1 MTWYDKLCACR
12 SALRGTT
19 AATLI
24 SSIFW
29 GSACDTERPA
39 PAPQTTASS
48 TPTTAGVA
56 PNSTAST
63 ASSTAT
69 PVASSLA
76 VTVPPPAATPFETRA
91 SSPAATFPTKPP
103 ADTARNVSPAAATT
117 TSGAAARPAPAP
129 AAALVSSAAVS
140 GEGYRTY
147 LQMPS
152 PVAVGHETL
161 VTVHLEP
168 QAPFKSNDKYPY
180 RFTLGKLEGAAAPS
194 DTVTGPTVTPTRT
207 TLRFAMTP
215 TRVGHG
221 SVSGTFSFSVCT
233 EEKCLVERA
242 PLVLGFEAVADAV
255 SASSNR

>member
-1 MTWYDKLCACR
+1 
-12 SALRGTT
+12 
-19 AATLI
+19 
-24 SSIFW
+24 
-29 GSACDTERPA
+29 
-39 PAPQTTASS
+39 
-48 TPTTAGVA
+48 
-56 PNSTAST
+56 
-63 ASSTAT
+63 
-69 PVASSLA
+69 
-76 VTVPPPAATPFETRA
+76 
-91 SSPAATFPTKPP
+91 
-103 ADTARNVSPAAATT
+103 
-117 TSGAAARPAPAP
+117 
-129 AAALVSSAAVS
+129 
-140 GEGYRTY
+140 
-147 LQMPS
+147 MPS

-233 EEKCLVERA
+233 DEKCLVERA